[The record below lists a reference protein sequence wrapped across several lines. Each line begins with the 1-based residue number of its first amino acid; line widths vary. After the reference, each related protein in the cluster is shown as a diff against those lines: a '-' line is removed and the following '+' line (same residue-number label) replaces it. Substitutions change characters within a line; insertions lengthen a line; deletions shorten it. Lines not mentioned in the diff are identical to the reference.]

1 MVSWASTARAETAP
15 LPRRRPQAR
24 PGTRSS
30 GSPKAVARPRAFGGV
45 IWIVL
50 AGVLLAGVV
59 AVNVAVLQLNV
70 QLNELGRERIE
81 LRDGN
86 ARLRSQLSSA
96 SASAR
101 IESQAR
107 TRLGLVPADPATTG
121 YLDLTPP
128 AK

>member
-1 MVSWASTARAETAP
+1 MVSWAPTARAETAP
-15 LPRRRPQAR
+15 LPRRRPAARTAAR
-24 PGTRSS
+24 PATR
-30 GSPKAVARPRAFGGV
+30 ARAFGGV

-70 QLNELGRERIE
+70 QLNELGRERIQI
-81 LRDGN
+81 RDDN

-96 SASAR
+96 SAAAR
-101 IESQAR
+101 VETQAR
-107 TRLGLVPADPATTG
+107 NRLGLVPADPATTS
-121 YLDLTPP
+121 YLDLAPP